1 MATCASCQQTL
12 DDGTKFCN
20 NCGAP
25 VGGPSYGGTAAQS
38 PAPTGGPSYG
48 GTAAQ
53 SPAPG
58 GGPSYGGTAPKS
70 TAPAGVV
77 YTKFCA
83 SCGNGLV
90 AAAVICPTC
99 GAAQKGFNSSGGKSK
114 TTAVLMAVFLS
125 AWTWVYTWKVNSK
138 KFLIALCLWV
148 VQLIIFFVGVGEA
161 ASKLVCTTSGGPCTF
176 RAGSAGILL
185 VAQLIGLGIWI
196 WAIVDAST
204 KSQAYYASI

>member
-12 DDGTKFCN
+12 TDGTKFCN

-25 VGGPSYGGTAAQS
+25 VGAAPVGGPSYAGTAAQS
-38 PAPTGGPSYG
+38 PAP
-48 GTAAQ
+48 A
-53 SPAPG
+53 
-58 GGPSYGGTAPKS
+58 GGPSYGGTAPRS
-70 TAPAGVV
+70 TAAPAGVI

-90 AAAVICPTC
+90 AAAVICPSC
-99 GAAQKGFNSSGGKSK
+99 GAAQKGFNASGGKSK

-138 KFLIALCLWV
+138 KFLFALCLWV
-148 VQLIIFFVGVGEA
+148 VQIIVSIVGAGEA
-161 ASKLVCTTSGGPCTF
+161 ASKLVCTTGGACSI
-176 RAGSAGILL
+176 RSGSAGIILF
-185 VAQLIGLGIWI
+185 AWLIGFGIWV

>member
-12 DDGTKFCN
+12 TDGTKFCN

-38 PAPTGGPSYG
+38 PAP
-48 GTAAQ
+48 A
-53 SPAPG
+53 

-70 TAPAGVV
+70 TAPAGVI

-99 GAAQKGFNSSGGKSK
+99 GAAQKGFNASGGKSK
-114 TTAVLMAVFLS
+114 TTAVLMAIFLS

-138 KFLIALCLWV
+138 KFLFALCLWV
-148 VQLIIFFVGVGEA
+148 VQIIITFVAAGAA
-161 ASKLVCTTSGGPCTF
+161 ASKLVCTPGGACSI
-176 RAGSAGILL
+176 RSGSAGIII
-185 VAQLIGLGIWI
+185 VAWLIGFGIWV